1 MSLITANKVKKK
13 HTSQGIVK
21 KKRTKPT
28 KEFEKFKLFM
38 VLLVFLIRYDRLSMN
53 NLGCSL

>member
-1 MSLITANKVKKK
+1 MTLICLDPCQWSLMNLITGNKVKNK

-28 KEFEKFKLFM
+28 KEF
-38 VLLVFLIRYDRLSMN
+38 
-53 NLGCSL
+53 

>member
-1 MSLITANKVKKK
+1 MSLITGNKVKKK

-28 KEFEKFKLFM
+28 KEFCYHRPVNVYLRFK
-38 VLLVFLIRYDRLSMN
+38 IA
-53 NLGCSL
+53 G